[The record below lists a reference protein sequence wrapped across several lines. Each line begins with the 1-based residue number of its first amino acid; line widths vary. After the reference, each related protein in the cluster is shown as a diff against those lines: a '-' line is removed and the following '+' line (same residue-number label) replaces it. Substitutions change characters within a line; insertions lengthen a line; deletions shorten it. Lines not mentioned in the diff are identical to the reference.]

1 MSETQLAIIE
11 KKNALGVFTNK
22 AEFDPILDKI
32 SKEARSMV
40 YDINTAKGRSEIA
53 SMAHK
58 VARTKTYLDGLGKEL
73 VDELKEVPKKIDESR
88 KAMRDFLDALKEEVR
103 KPLDDYEAEIARLA
117 QEALAKDE
125 AEKLA
130 RQLETDHELAL
141 FMDAE
146 FNRVRDEK
154 IALFKAAQEAA
165 AKLAEQQRIERE
177 ARIVAEAEQRAKDA
191 AELKAKQERELAERQ
206 ILEAKLNAERAE
218 REKLEAA
225 ERAERDRKL
234 ALEQAEKDKQNAIE
248 AERKRAIDAKAA
260 EDEAIAK
267 REANK
272 AHVAKINNAA
282 LSAIVENTSLSSEQ
296 AKEVIIAI
304 AKSLI
309 PNVEINY

>member
-1 MSETQLAIIE
+1 MNETSLTILE
-11 KKNALGVFTNK
+11 KKSALSVFTNK
-22 AEFDPILDKI
+22 NEFDPILEKI
-32 SKEARSMV
+32 AKDARSMV
-40 YDINTAKGRSEIA
+40 CDIKTAKGRAEIA

-103 KPLDDYEAEIARLA
+103 KPLDEYEAEVERLA
-117 QEALAKDE
+117 QEALAKAE

-130 RQLETDHELAL
+130 KQIETDHELAL

-146 FNRVRDEK
+146 FNRVRDERAAT
-154 IALFKAAQEAA
+154 IKAEQEAA

-177 ARIVAEAEQRAKDA
+177 ARIAEEAEQRAKQE

-225 ERAERDRKL
+225 DKAERDRKF
-234 ALEQAEKDKQNAIE
+234 ALEQFERDKQAAIE
-248 AERKRAIDAKAA
+248 AERKRAEEAKAA
-260 EDEAIAK
+260 EEAAIAK

-272 AHVAKINNAA
+272 AHVARINNIA
-282 LSAIVENTSLSSEQ
+282 LSAIVENTILTNEQ
-296 AKEVIIAI
+296 AKEVVIAI

-309 PNVEINY
+309 PNIEINY